1 MVLDNFPTFS
11 EWFLPGLVLF
21 GGIVLA
27 AILLGLFA
35 GYVVASFR
43 HGPFEA
49 FYIVAQVVSEAVPDF
64 LGTSPRRV

>member
-11 EWFLPGLVLF
+11 EWFLPGLLLF

-27 AILLGLFA
+27 AIILGLFV

-49 FYIVAQVVSEAVPDF
+49 FYIC
-64 LGTSPRRV
+64 LLYTSDAADE